1 MLNLISESD
10 FAKEE
15 LLRLCLL
22 VMPLGAKPRG
32 SSSLGP
38 DSTLSCLLSEDEML
52 FKAQSTE
59 GVLGD
64 EGLFPLLGLCSL
76 CSLFTF
82 LLLRL
87 RL

>member
-22 VMPLGAKPRG
+22 VTLFGANPQG
-32 SSSLGP
+32 SRSFGP
-38 DSTLSCLLSEDEML
+38 GSILSCLLSEEEML
-52 FKAQSTE
+52 FKAESTE
-59 GVLGD
+59 EILGD
-64 EGLFPLLGLCSL
+64 KGLFILLGLCSL

-87 RL
+87 LL

>member
-22 VMPLGAKPRG
+22 VTLFGANPRG

-38 DSTLSCLLSEDEML
+38 DSVLSCLLSEEEML
-52 FKAQSTE
+52 FKAESTE
-59 GVLGD
+59 DILGD
-64 EGLFPLLGLCSL
+64 EGLFPLLVLCSL